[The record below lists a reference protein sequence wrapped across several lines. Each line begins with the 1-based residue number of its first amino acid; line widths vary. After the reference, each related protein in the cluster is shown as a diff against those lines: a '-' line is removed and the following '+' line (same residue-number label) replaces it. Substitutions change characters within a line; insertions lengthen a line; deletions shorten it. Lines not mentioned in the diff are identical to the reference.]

1 MEGQTHERR
10 GEEVQNQGGGMGLTH
25 LVVIEI
31 IAEKGNVEEMLAEA
45 VIVTVEKIEME
56 EIATERGIGLVIVIA
71 MNVTEKI
78 GTKIVTTEIVMMSLT
93 GKEIFGDHVTETTT
107 KIEIVREDM
116 RGIVTGTT
124 RTRIAQDIVKN
135 GTDQGVIQTIITMM
149 KLYKFSL
156 FFTVIV

>member
-124 RTRIAQDIVKN
+124 RTRITQDIVKN